1 MPATTIAN
9 ELKNLEPSAQ
19 LNLNRTDLVE
29 NSLELLV
36 QDHLRQLL
44 LNLRLRQ
51 LDSLRNVLDLRTKK
65 KHR

>member
-44 LNLRLRQ
+44 LDLRLRQ

-65 KHR
+65 KQR

>member
-44 LNLRLRQ
+44 LDLRLRQ

>member
-1 MPATTIAN
+1 MPAKTIAN
-9 ELKNLEPSAQ
+9 ELKKLEPSAQ

-44 LNLRLRQ
+44 LDLRLRQ

-65 KHR
+65 KQL